1 MIVKRVCIRKSGET
15 LPALKDAM
23 AVEVSP
29 MPLSILFLVMQYRY
43 SQQLRD
49 GIVFLCVI
57 GILIRFANEKDALQ
71 LCFEKVC

>member
-29 MPLSILFLVMQYRY
+29 VPLSVLFLTMKYQILTAAQRWNCI
-43 SQQLRD
+43 S
-49 GIVFLCVI
+49 LCDRHTDPV
-57 GILIRFANEKDALQ
+57 RQ
-71 LCFEKVC
+71 